1 MFASLL
7 LHQQMTNPH
16 CQCPAVLALWVWRL
30 WWCFYDANG
39 GNGVACEL
47 VIAIISSKLI
57 PIVGVLHYWQ
67 ELSTDFSE
75 VGLGILPW
83 LLLNNWDPS
92 WLLLNRCIPPDL
104 SSIPWLI
111 ISPLCPVLSGI
122 RENNTLVT
130 QCQLFCLCICNLCLC
145 VFVTVFVFVFCIRLY
160 SIFGPH
166 VLVRP
171 VSCSVRMK
179 LFPNCFS
186 SPPPRPKPRA
196 CPSKSPGTALTH
208 HTH

>member
-1 MFASLL
+1 MQMAELARSLRATCYRY
-7 LHQQMTNPH
+7 HQQMTNPH
-16 CQCPAVLALWVWRL
+16 CRCSALLARALDRFQWSGSW
-30 WWCFYDANG
+30 D
-39 GNGVACEL
+39 
-47 VIAIISSKLI
+47 SSYLTI
-57 PIVGVLHYWQ
+57 
-67 ELSTDFSE
+67 E
-75 VGLGILPW
+75 ILAG
-83 LLLNNWDPS
+83 LLLNK
-92 WLLLNRCIPPDL
+92 CIPPDL
-104 SSIPWLI
+104 SSIPGLI

-130 QCQLFCLCICNLCLC
+130 HCLCICNLCLC
-145 VFVTVFVFVFCIRLY
+145 VSVTVFVFVFCIRLY

-196 CPSKSPGTALTH
+196 CPSKSPGTAITH

>member
-1 MFASLL
+1 MFCIIGKSS
-7 LHQQMTNPH
+7 QQISVKW
-16 CQCPAVLALWVWRL
+16 VLR
-30 WWCFYDANG
+30 FYLG
-39 GNGVACEL
+39 CYL
-47 VIAIISSKLI
+47 AI
-57 PIVGVLHYWQ
+57 
-67 ELSTDFSE
+67 E
-75 VGLGILPW
+75 ILAG
-83 LLLNNWDPS
+83 
-92 WLLLNRCIPPDL
+92 LLLNRCIPPDL
-104 SSIPWLI
+104 SSIRWLI

-130 QCQLFCLCICNLCLC
+130 HCLCICNLCLC